1 MKDSKGLAIILTPA
15 IHLSWERETWKN
27 AAFSRPWGW
36 AVLFHGVTEVLV
48 SPWLFPGML
57 LSYSDRKNDS
67 LNKNLETDGF
77 HLKFNLLWEFLHPLR
92 HPLLPP
98 YFWDFIFSKHFDQ
111 IDWLTSAFGQHGVTG
126 TDLFSWLKQLKKK
139 KKAIYKKTM
148 IFRNWTS
155 GSTRHWSLREG

>member
-15 IHLSWERETWKN
+15 IHLSWALCERDLEKCSLQST
-27 AAFSRPWGW
+27 WGW
-36 AVLFHGVTEVLV
+36 AVIFHGVTEVLV
-48 SPWLFPGML
+48 SPWPLPGML
-57 LSYSDRKNDS
+57 LSYSDRRNDC
-67 LNKNLETDGF
+67 LNKNLEADGF

-92 HPLLPP
+92 HPLFPP

-139 KKAIYKKTM
+139 KRPYIRKQWYSETGPQAAQGT
-148 IFRNWTS
+148 
-155 GSTRHWSLREG
+155 GP